1 MEYFCCYHSYLKK
14 CEKLTDQELGRLFRA
29 LLYYSST
36 GQRQELAGRE
46 SIAFDFIADD
56 IDRAQKSYAARC
68 QANSEKGK
76 LGGRP
81 KKQEVFEKA
90 VAFSESQKSQNKEE
104 NKNKDK
110 DKKEEIPPN
119 PPKGVDDGFAAFW
132 DAYPKKVGKKEA
144 KNAWNKLNPD
154 DALKKAILDAVKRQK
169 RSEQWKRENGQ
180 FIPYPATWLK
190 QQRWEDELK
199 LTEQKSQTSYDIEE
213 LEAMSFF
220 HLPEDL

>member
-68 QANSEKGK
+68 QANSENGK

-90 VAFSESQKSQNKEE
+90 SAFSESQKSQSKEE
-104 NKNKDK
+104 NKSKSKNK
-110 DKKEEIPPN
+110 EISPHPPTGAEN
-119 PPKGVDDGFAAFW
+119 GFDVFW
-132 DAYPKKVGKKEA
+132 HTYPKKVGKGAARK
-144 KNAWNKLNPD
+144 AWDKLKPD
-154 DALKKAILDAVKRQK
+154 GNLQKVIQDAIGRQK
-169 RSEQWKRENGQ
+169 RSDQWQKESGQ
-180 FIPYPATWLK
+180 FIPNPSTWLN
-190 QQRWEDELK
+190 QQRWEDEL
-199 LTEQKSQTSYDIEE
+199 EPSSQQNQTSYDIEE
-213 LEAMSFF
+213 LEDMSFF
-220 HLPEDL
+220 DLPEDL